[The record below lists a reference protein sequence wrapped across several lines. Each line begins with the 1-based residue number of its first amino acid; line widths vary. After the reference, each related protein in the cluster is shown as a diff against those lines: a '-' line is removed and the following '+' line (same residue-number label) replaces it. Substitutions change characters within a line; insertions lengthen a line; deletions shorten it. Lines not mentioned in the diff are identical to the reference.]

1 MFPNVLL
8 VINGVLLGISAALGS
23 VLLWGATKGMPAIV
37 LGTVFVVCQLGFYL
51 AVVAP
56 RIKRRFK
63 ADLMDGRRTRNV
75 LQGGSQLTSHMRT
88 NAEQKPLQSFGSS
101 HHEPHAHGVRRLRAR
116 RSGRPCST
124 FFL

>member
-1 MFPNVLL
+1 MADTSETFQDHCYLEHLNDATLL
-8 VINGVLLGISAALGS
+8 HNS
-23 VLLWGATKGMPAIV
+23 K
-37 LGTVFVVCQLGFYL
+37 Q
-51 AVVAP
+51 
-56 RIKRRFK
+56 RFK

-88 NAEQKPLQSFGSS
+88 NAEQKPLQSLGSS